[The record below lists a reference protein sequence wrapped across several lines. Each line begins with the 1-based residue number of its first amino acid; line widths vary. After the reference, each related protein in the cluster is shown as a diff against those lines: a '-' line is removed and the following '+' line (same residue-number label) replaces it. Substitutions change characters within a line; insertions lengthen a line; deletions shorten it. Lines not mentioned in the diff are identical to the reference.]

1 MLKQL
6 SATVLTLAAVGLG
19 ACSMEGPTAEDL
31 GSVEQAASTCDRT
44 GLEWKPFL
52 AHLAY
57 DAAEDMGRWEFTT
70 DLYVNG
76 DRLAISSEGY
86 NRCASRGRS
95 GCPSMTAGL
104 SAQEGSQDIYVNG
117 KPIISPNQIRSML
130 VSGFWAQKNLEDGL
144 GYITDDSEPEPYRTL
159 RSASRTGLPHT
170 LALTNCA
177 VTAYEHG
184 WYTGN
189 SRCLRTGSLRMSD
202 LISSGVGN
210 DTISSVKV
218 RSGMSLKLYEH
229 DQFNG
234 ATKSFTADH
243 PALWESTANFND
255 KASSLA
261 VYDNSGSCS
270 ARDAYKVTVTNGV
283 DWTKIRAKLVTL
295 GYMRGNDVLDVRVDT
310 ANGTIEVDPY
320 NVDFVPP
327 SQIGGTTYGVSVKSP
342 VAETWRSTDDPYP
355 AVLPVN
361 GPCKKKPY
369 GSSSYYDG
377 YVKASGMYR
386 FCFLN

>member
-1 MLKQL
+1 MLRQL
-6 SATVLTLAAVGLG
+6 SATVLVFAAVASA
-19 ACSMEGPTAEDL
+19 ACSVESATEEDL
-31 GSVEQAASTCDRT
+31 ASVQQAATSCDRT

-57 DAAEDMGRWEFTT
+57 DAAEDVGRWEFTT

-95 GCPSMTAGL
+95 GCPSLTAGL
-104 SAQEGSQDIYVNG
+104 SAQDGDQDIQVNG
-117 KPIISPNQIRSML
+117 KMIISPNQIRSML

-144 GYITDDSEPEPYRTL
+144 GYITDPSEPEPYRTL

-177 VTAYEHG
+177 ATLYEHPS
-184 WYTGN
+184 YTGK
-189 SRCLRTGSLRMSD
+189 SSCLRTGSLRMAD
-202 LISSGVGN
+202 MWGGVGN
-210 DTISSVKV
+210 DTVSSLKV

-234 ATKSFTADH
+234 ATAVFTADN
-243 PALWESTANFND
+243 SYTTAFND
-255 KASSLA
+255 RASSLT
-261 VYDNSGSCS
+261 VYDNMGSCS
-270 ARDAYKVTVTNGV
+270 ARDSYKVTVTNGV

-295 GYMRGNDVLDVRVDT
+295 GYMRGNDVLDVRIDA
-310 ANGTIEVDPY
+310 ANGVIEVDPY

-327 SQIGGTTYGVSVKSP
+327 SQIGGTTYGVSVKSA
-342 VAETWRSTDDPYP
+342 VAETWRSTDDPSP
-355 AVLPVN
+355 AVLPV
-361 GPCKKKPY
+361 GTVCKKKPY
-369 GSSSYYDG
+369 GSSSWYG
-377 YVKASGMYR
+377 GTVRSSGMYR
-386 FCFLN
+386 YCYIN

>member
-1 MLKQL
+1 MLRQL

-19 ACSMEGPTAEDL
+19 ACSVEGPTAEDL
-31 GSVEQAASTCDRT
+31 GAVEQAATTCDRT

-52 AHLAY
+52 AQLAF
-57 DAAEDMGRWEFTT
+57 DAAQDLGRWEFTT

-86 NRCASRGRS
+86 NRCASRGRT
-95 GCPSMTAGL
+95 GCPAMTAGL

-130 VSGFWAQKNLEDGL
+130 VSGFGAQKNLEDGL
-144 GYITDDSEPEPYRTL
+144 GYITDPSEPEPYRTL

-177 VTAYEHG
+177 ATLYEHPN
-184 WYTGN
+184 YTGK
-189 SRCLRTGSLRMSD
+189 SSCLRTGSLRMAD
-202 LISSGVGN
+202 MFGGVGN
-210 DTISSVKV
+210 DTVSSIKV
-218 RSGMSLKLYEH
+218 RSGMSVKLYEH

-234 ATKSFTADH
+234 ASATFTADNGY
-243 PALWESTANFND
+243 TTNFND
-255 KASSLA
+255 KASSLT
-261 VYDNSGSCS
+261 VSDNTGACS

-295 GYMRGNDVLDVRVDT
+295 GYMRGNDVLDVRIDA
-310 ANGTIEVDPY
+310 ANGVIEVDPY

-327 SQIGGTTYGVSVKSP
+327 SQIGGTTYGVKVKSP

-355 AVLPVN
+355 SVLPVN
-361 GPCKKKPY
+361 GACKKQPH
-369 GSSSYYDG
+369 GSTQYYDG
-377 YVKASGMYR
+377 FVKSSGMYR
-386 FCFLN
+386 FCFVN